1 MSSMV
6 AVGSA
11 LDARE
16 EESEPCRVM
25 DLRCSVRLRSARNPG
40 WTPRPALGE
49 LGTAA
54 GGSEGSPGVRRVLS
68 FRLGRVGGGAFLAA
82 GLDHG
87 CGCGLTTATLG
98 EAAPRKAA
106 GISMGGGGSSTSGGG
121 GGKSESDGG
130 EGNSPTG
137 SLPRGLGAAALAAAP
152 ACARTPG
159 RWTPERF
166 SFPGLGG
173 AAGGGG
179 ASLLGDPEGSVGGA
193 NLLTRLSTEG
203 LLGSGGAAPPLDF
216 MLELRCGVGGGFFA
230 PGLAVLPAFLPGDP
244 LLSGAGAG
252 AVGVAG
258 GGGVGGGG
266 GGGGGGNTRL
276 LSGGGGG
283 KSGEGAGTGLGC
295 HLGLAFTAGGDCGA
309 TCAGTVFE
317 GCGSAG
323 AGGGGNWLAIAF
335 TTESPGD
342 GGAGGGFPPKL
353 WCLGSVGGGTGPGGA
368 AGEGGM
374 WGKAGFFAGGTGG
387 RGVGGTACVTTGG
400 AVLVLVGGRVT
411 SGLGG
416 AWGEAGGGGGGVG
429 GAA

>member
-25 DLRCSVRLRSARNPG
+25 DLRCRVLLRSARNPG
-40 WTPRPALGE
+40 CTPRLALGE
-49 LGTAA
+49 VGTGGPA
-54 GGSEGSPGVRRVLS
+54 GSEGSPWVRRVLS
-68 FRLGRVGGGAFLAA
+68 LRLGRVGGGAFLPA
-82 GLDHG
+82 GLAHC

-98 EAAPRKAA
+98 AAAPRKAA

-130 EGNSPTG
+130 EGNSTAE
-137 SLPRGLGAAALAAAP
+137 SWPRPLGTEALAAAP
-152 ACARTPG
+152 PRWAPG
-159 RWTPERF
+159 RWTPGRW

-179 ASLLGDPEGSVGGA
+179 VSLLGDPEGSAGAA

-203 LLGSGGAAPPLDF
+203 LWGSGGAF
-216 MLELRCGVGGGFFA
+216 MLEFRCGVGGGFLP
-230 PGLAVLPAFLPGDP
+230 PGLAVLPAFFPGDP
-244 LLSGAGAG
+244 LRSGAA

-266 GGGGGGNTRL
+266 VGGGGGGGKTRL

-283 KSGEGAGTGLGC
+283 KSGEGTGMGLGLGC

-309 TCAGTVFE
+309 TCAVTGFE
-317 GCGSAG
+317 GWASAG
-323 AGGGGNWLAIAF
+323 AGGGGNWPAICF
-335 TTESPGD
+335 TTESAGD
-342 GGAGGGFPPKL
+342 SGEGGGFPAKL
-353 WCLGSVGGGTGPGGA
+353 WCLGNVGGGPGPGGA
-368 AGEGGM
+368 AGEGGT
-374 WGKAGFFAGGTGG
+374 WGKAGFFAGGAGG
-387 RGVGGTACVTTGG
+387 RGAGGVVTRGF
-400 AVLVLVGGRVT
+400 
-411 SGLGG
+411 GG